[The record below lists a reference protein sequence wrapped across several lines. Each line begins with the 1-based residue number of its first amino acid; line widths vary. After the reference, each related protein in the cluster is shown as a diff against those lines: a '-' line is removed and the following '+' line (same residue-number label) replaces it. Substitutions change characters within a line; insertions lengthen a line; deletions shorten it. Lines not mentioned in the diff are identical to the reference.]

1 MNGLHDIFQ
10 QVMLHLALVGLA
22 VVGLVAVVVFCAAPV
37 WKAVR
42 RWMSLGAVN
51 MTVVAVIVSG
61 FIHYGATKS
70 SFQWDTG
77 LRDNGSYT
85 TNDTVRIAWTYQGI
99 PAESTVYIDCRRN
112 DMTGNPW
119 ENLAETTAAAQQ
131 WVGTL
136 ADAEQYDF
144 WIYSTYVPPVPV
156 HTNGVWVGQ
165 AYETKQRKGAQGF
178 VIINGKVQERGRTI
192 APPVQKRKD
201 NGQ

>member
-37 WKAVR
+37 WEAVR
-42 RWMSLGAVN
+42 RWMSLGAVK
-51 MTVVAVIVSG
+51 MTVVAVIVGG
-61 FIHYGATKS
+61 FIQYGATKS

-112 DMTGNPW
+112 DMNIVKWYSDEGESGAKYRPGFDEIVYGEVSNPP
-119 ENLAETTAAAQQ
+119 
-131 WVGTL
+131 
-136 ADAEQYDF
+136 
-144 WIYSTYVPPVPV
+144 I
-156 HTNGVWVGQ
+156 Q
-165 AYETKQRKGAQGF
+165 AVVVAK
-178 VIINGKVQERGRTI
+178 
-192 APPVQKRKD
+192 
-201 NGQ
+201 

>member
-1 MNGLHDIFQ
+1 
-10 QVMLHLALVGLA
+10 
-22 VVGLVAVVVFCAAPV
+22 
-37 WKAVR
+37 
-42 RWMSLGAVN
+42 
-51 MTVVAVIVSG
+51 
-61 FIHYGATKS
+61 
-70 SFQWDTG
+70 
-77 LRDNGSYT
+77 
-85 TNDTVRIAWTYQGI
+85 
-99 PAESTVYIDCRRN
+99 
-112 DMTGNPW
+112 MTGNPW

-165 AYETKQRKGAQGF
+165 AYETKQRKGAQCF
-178 VIINGKVQERGRTI
+178 LIINGKVQERGRTI